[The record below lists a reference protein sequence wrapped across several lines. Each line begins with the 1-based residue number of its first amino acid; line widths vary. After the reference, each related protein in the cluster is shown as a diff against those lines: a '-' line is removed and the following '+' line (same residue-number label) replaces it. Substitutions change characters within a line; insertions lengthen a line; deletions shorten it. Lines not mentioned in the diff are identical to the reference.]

1 MEQIF
6 FLVIA
11 VAAFTIVYASNRCY
25 VKHFCDDQFSSRR
38 NSSYWQLAVAI
49 FLLSFMAYF
58 STTNIMIYYVGS
70 LLIIF
75 GSYTMLKISK
85 HKKCARMQGIS
96 HGAKRYHQTIVG
108 DYITWFFMAAGSI
121 ILATI
126 ILAVIKTIF

>member
-6 FLVIA
+6 FLISA
-11 VAAFTIVYASNRCY
+11 VAALTIVYASNRCY
-25 VKHFCDDQFSSRR
+25 VKHFCDAQFSSRR

-58 STTNIMIYYVGS
+58 STTNIMISYVGS

-75 GSYTMLKISK
+75 GLYTMLKISK

-96 HGAKRYHQTIVG
+96 HGAKQYHLSIVR
-108 DYITWFFMAAGSI
+108 DYIRWYFMAAGLI
-121 ILATI
+121 ILSTI
-126 ILAVIKTIF
+126 VLVIFQTMI